1 MNKKVEADMKRRIN
15 AISLIQQHIVDEN
28 SDAVS
33 LILRAHLLAEHLI
46 EGLLESYLEEK
57 AKPILELEL
66 NFYKKLQLI
75 EGYELLPKNLIISI
89 KKLNKLR
96 NRCAH
101 TLGMK
106 ITNEEIKPLFA
117 EIIEEMPYG
126 DTMLDEEE
134 IKVLMLRY
142 MGWLA
147 GYLAPKTWE

>member
-15 AISLIQQHIVDEN
+15 ATSLIQQHIVDES

-33 LILRAHLLAEHLI
+33 LILRAHLLAEQLI
-46 EGLLESYLEEK
+46 EGLIESYLEEK

-75 EGYELLPKNLIISI
+75 EGYELLPTNLIISI

-101 TLGMK
+101 TLAMK

-126 DTMLDEEE
+126 DAMLDEAE
-134 IKVLMLRY
+134 IKVLILRY
-142 MGWLA
+142 MGWIA